1 MPDLR
6 SVTACAKA
14 LGVPRQRLDLLLSEA
29 KVDRTRKGR
38 ESLVDFT
45 DAQAA
50 VQNAAAVG
58 RIKGPRKAFESAQDQ
73 LIARLTEESARQKT
87 QIENLLDK
95 VEGYEVM
102 KAENRL
108 LKGEIEKR
116 DTDAKGRSG
125 IFSRLDKA
133 IQSFRGE

>member
-1 MPDLR
+1 MADLK

-29 KVDRTRKGR
+29 KVVKIRKGR
-38 ESLVDFT
+38 ESLVDFS

-73 LIARLTEESARQKT
+73 LIARLTEESARQKA
-87 QIENLLDK
+87 QIDSLLDK
-95 VEGYEVM
+95 VEGYELL

-108 LKGEIEKR
+108 LKGEKEKR
-116 DTDAKGRSG
+116 DAEVKSKSG
-125 IFSRLDKA
+125 ILSRLDKA
-133 IQSFRGE
+133 LQSFRGE

>member
-14 LGVPRQRLDLLLSEA
+14 LGVPRQRLDILLSEA
-29 KVDRTRKGR
+29 QVSRTRKGR
-38 ESLVDFT
+38 ESLVEFAE
-45 DAQAA
+45 AQAA

-73 LIARLTEESARQKT
+73 LIARLTEENIAKQQR
-87 QIENLLDK
+87 IENLLDK
-95 VEGYEVM
+95 VEGYETL
-102 KAENRL
+102 KAENKL

-116 DTDAKGRSG
+116 DAEAHPKGG
-125 IFSRLDKA
+125 ILSRLDKA
-133 IQSFRGE
+133 LQTFRG

>member
-6 SVTACAKA
+6 SVTASAKA

-29 KVDRTRKGR
+29 KVARVRKGR
-38 ESLVDFT
+38 ESLVDFA

-73 LIARLTEESARQKT
+73 LIARLTEESARQKA
-87 QIENLLDK
+87 QIESLLDK
-95 VEGYEVM
+95 VEGYEVL

-108 LKGEIEKR
+108 LKGELEKKEVE
-116 DTDAKGRSG
+116 APQKAG
-125 IFSRLDKA
+125 ILSRLDKA
-133 IQSFRGE
+133 IQTFRG

>member
-1 MPDLR
+1 MADLR

-29 KVDRTRKGR
+29 NVVRTRKGR
-38 ESLVDFT
+38 EALVDFM

-73 LIARLTEESARQKT
+73 LIARLTEENARQKA
-87 QIENLLDK
+87 QIEGLLDK
-95 VEGYEVM
+95 AEGYELL
-102 KAENRL
+102 KAEIRL
-108 LKGEIEKR
+108 LKGEIERR
-116 DTDAKGRSG
+116 DTEAKGKGG
-125 IFSRLDKA
+125 ILSRLDKA
-133 IQSFRGE
+133 LQSLRGE